1 MAATGRIIK
10 QETTADTVGE
20 FFRGL
25 AERRREPLL
34 QNVSGTLRFDLVDGE
49 RVEHWYLTIK
59 NGDVA
64 VSHKDAEADAI
75 VRTGKA
81 LFEGMTAGKV
91 NAMAAALRGALV
103 PQGNLG
109 LIVSFQRLFP
119 GPAASRAKAGA
130 GSQEKG
136 GAGSQE
142 RSTR

>member
-1 MAATGRIIK
+1 MTQAS
-10 QETTADTVGE
+10 TADTVGE

-81 LFEGMTAGKV
+81 LFDGMIAGRV

-103 PQGNLG
+103 PQGDLA
-109 LIVSFQRLFP
+109 LVISFQRLFP
-119 GPAASRAKAGA
+119 GPAASGTKAGA
-130 GSQEKG
+130 GSR
-136 GAGSQE
+136 E
-142 RSTR
+142 RSAR

>member
-1 MAATGRIIK
+1 MK
-10 QETTADTVGE
+10 QKTTADTVCE

-64 VSHKDAEADAI
+64 VSHKEAEADAI

-81 LFEGMTAGKV
+81 LFDGMTAGKV
-91 NAMAAALRGALV
+91 NAMAAALRGTLV
-103 PQGNLG
+103 PQGHSHH
-109 LIVSFQRLFP
+109 IV
-119 GPAASRAKAGA
+119 PAALSRTGRFACEGR
-130 GSQEKG
+130 G
-136 GAGSQE
+136 GQP
-142 RSTR
+142 

>member
-1 MAATGRIIK
+1 MK

-20 FFRGL
+20 FFGGL

-49 RVEHWYLTIK
+49 RVEHWYLTVK

-64 VSHKDAEADAI
+64 VSHKDAEADAT

-81 LFEGMTAGKV
+81 LFAGMTAGKV

-103 PQGNLG
+103 PQGNLA

-119 GPAASRAKAGA
+119 GPAASRAKAGT
-130 GSQEKG
+130 GSG
-136 GAGSQE
+136 E

>member
-1 MAATGRIIK
+1 MK

-20 FFRGL
+20 FLGGL
-25 AERRREPLL
+25 AERGREPLL

-49 RVEHWYLTIK
+49 RVEHWYLTVK

-64 VSHKDAEADAI
+64 VSHKDAEADAT

-81 LFEGMTAGKV
+81 LFARMTAGKV

-103 PQGNLG
+103 PQGNLA

-119 GPAASRAKAGA
+119 GPAASRAKAGT
-130 GSQEKG
+130 GSG
-136 GAGSQE
+136 E

>member
-1 MAATGRIIK
+1 METAT
-10 QETTADTVGE
+10 DPVGE

-25 AERRREPLL
+25 AERGREPLL

-64 VSHKDAEADAI
+64 VSHKDAEADALI
-75 VRTGKA
+75 RTAKV
-81 LFEGMTAGKV
+81 LFEGITTGRV

-103 PQGNLG
+103 PRGNLA
-109 LIVSFQRLFP
+109 LVVLFQRLFP
-119 GPAASRAKAGA
+119 GPAVSRVKAGP
-130 GSQEKG
+130 GSG
-136 GAGSQE
+136 E